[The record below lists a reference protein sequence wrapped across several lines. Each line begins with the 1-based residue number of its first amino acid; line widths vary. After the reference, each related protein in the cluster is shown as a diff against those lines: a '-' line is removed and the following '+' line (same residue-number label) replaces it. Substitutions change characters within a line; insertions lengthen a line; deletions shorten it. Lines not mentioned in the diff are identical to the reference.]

1 MNLDKYI
8 KDLLFQLD
16 RVTVKGLGTFIT
28 YTTNAL
34 INDKEKL
41 IEPPRK
47 AVSFSKDMDVD
58 PDIFTTFVS
67 EKENISSEYV
77 SGEIV
82 KYVQTIKEDVLSN
95 KGYTILGVGTFL
107 KEKVGADFRFIP
119 DPRANFNQDTFGL
132 PSVGLPKK
140 QTPSTPPPSIADT
153 TPIEKKSYFSEE
165 KVGKEDRKLEPI
177 ANKVEETSEKKG
189 ETKKGGDWSKLFGLK
204 KEGGT
209 AKPTEKTNI
218 SGSSYR
224 KEEEKTVSSVLA
236 DNVHKEESI
245 EVDPVPEFE
254 EDVAE
259 PKKSRMMGCL
269 LPLLAALLLGFLV
282 LQVTNNAS
290 LKNVPPF
297 SFFTGG
303 SNEADKGKTYVD
315 EEDKPYNDN
324 SSTTTTNTTETEEFK
339 NDYEESEVEPET
351 KNSTYTEVT
360 DYAENNTDNN
370 KTTETKT
377 TPPPK
382 PKNTTKPKP
391 KPTNTTKPKSTNTSK
406 TTTPKSNNVAKGGG
420 SSTKV
425 YNNSEVP
432 KGYYANIGV
441 FRSRVNALKEAKN
454 TQAKGYSV
462 YVTNYKNDLYR
473 IGIHLSEDSAESQ
486 RKLKNI
492 KKNVKNDAWI
502 YKN

>member
-1 MNLDKYI
+1 MNLDKHI

-16 RVTVKGLGTFIT
+16 RVAVKGLGTFIT

-107 KEKVGADFRFIP
+107 KEKTGTDFRFIP
-119 DPRANFNQDTFGL
+119 DPRANFNQSTFGL

-140 QTPSTPPPSIADT
+140 QAPTTPPPPSIDT
-153 TPIEKKSYFSEE
+153 TPIEKKSYFSED
-165 KVGKEDRKLEPI
+165 KEGGKLEPI
-177 ANKVEETSEKKG
+177 TNKAKETTEKKG
-189 ETKKGGDWSKLFGLK
+189 ETKKGGDWNKLFGLK
-204 KEGGT
+204 KGDET
-209 AKPTEKTNI
+209 SKTNI
-218 SGSSYR
+218 GNNYR

-236 DNVHKEESI
+236 DNVHKEETI

-282 LQVTNNAS
+282 LQVTNNTS
-290 LKNVPPF
+290 LQKMPPF

-303 SNEADKGKTYVD
+303 SKKNTELADKGKTYVD
-315 EEDKPYNDN
+315 EEDKLYNDN
-324 SSTTTTNTTETEEFK
+324 SSSTTTNTTEEEEVVEVSK
-339 NDYEESEVEPET
+339 NPYEEAEVEPET
-351 KNSTYTEVT
+351 KNSTYTEAT
-360 DYAENNTDNN
+360 DYAENNTAN
-370 KTTETKT
+370 KNTTKTKT
-377 TPPPK
+377 TPP
-382 PKNTTKPKP
+382 P
-391 KPTNTTKPKSTNTSK
+391 KPTNTTKPKPTNTSK
-406 TTTPKSNNVAKGGG
+406 SKNNTTSKSNNVAKGGG

-425 YNNSEVP
+425 YGNSEVP

-441 FRSRVNALKEAKN
+441 FRSRVNALKVAKE
-454 TQAKGYSV
+454 TQAKGYPV

-473 IGIHLSEDSAESQ
+473 IGVHLSEDSAESK
-486 RKLKNI
+486 RKLSNI

>member
-16 RVTVKGLGTFIT
+16 RVAVKGLGTFIT

-77 SGEIV
+77 SGEIE
-82 KYVQTIKEDVLSN
+82 KYVTAIKEDVLSN

-107 KEKVGADFRFIP
+107 KEKTGSDFRFIP
-119 DPRANFNQDTFGL
+119 DPRANFNQSTFGL

-140 QTPSTPPPSIADT
+140 QTPTTPPPPIET
-153 TPIEKKSYFSEE
+153 TPIEKKSYFSKEKIVKEE
-165 KVGKEDRKLEPI
+165 RKLEPLT
-177 ANKVEETSEKKG
+177 NKVEETADKK
-189 ETKKGGDWSKLFGLK
+189 EEKKGGDWGKLFGLK
-204 KEGGT
+204 KEGET
-209 AKPTEKTNI
+209 PVTEKTNI
-218 SGSSYR
+218 GSNYR

-236 DNVHKEESI
+236 DNVNKEESI

-254 EDVAE
+254 EDVVE

-269 LPLLAALLLGFLV
+269 LPLLAAMLLGFLV
-282 LQVTNNAS
+282 LQVSNNTS
-290 LKNVPPF
+290 LQNMLPFGNKNNTEVAE
-297 SFFTGG
+297 
-303 SNEADKGKTYVD
+303 NRGKSYVD
-315 EEDKPYNDN
+315 EEDKVYNDN
-324 SSTTTTNTTETEEFK
+324 SSSTNTTNTNTTETETEST
-339 NDYEESEVEPET
+339 NNYEEVESET

-360 DYAENNTDNN
+360 DYADNNTDDKSTTKP
-370 KTTETKT
+370 KTTS
-377 TPPPK
+377 PPPK
-382 PKNTTKPKP
+382 PKTN
-391 KPTNTTKPKSTNTSK
+391 NTTKPKSNNTSK
-406 TTTPKSNNVAKGGG
+406 TNNTNKTKLNSKGGG

-425 YNNSEVP
+425 YGNSEVP

-441 FRSRVNALKEAKN
+441 FRSRVNALKVAKE
-454 TQAKGYSV
+454 TQAKGYPV
-462 YVTNYKNDLYR
+462 YVTNYKADLYR

-486 RKLKNI
+486 RKLKNV
-492 KKNVKNDAWI
+492 KKNIKNDAWI